1 MRLKEKLRTR
11 YYWVI
16 ALVTVVALVVCGGIG
31 SALSSVVR
39 SSVTG
44 ELNIGE
50 DQISLEVTILSG
62 VGLIINL
69 LSGVL
74 FIKFGYRKLIFV
86 CMMLSALGYMLGS
99 FSNNLLGLCTAAVLS
114 GMYGVC
120 NRSGTPRILSPW
132 FHRHYGTIMGFI
144 TCTTGFGAALF
155 TDIFQKTEATFGW
168 RNAYRLASVS
178 CLVVALLVLIL
189 IRNKPADM
197 GVKPYGEGELTKN
210 AKKSTRDYWEG
221 FDMSV
226 LKKKPTFY
234 MMIVGTF
241 LSSACVFMC
250 FYVIPTHSK
259 AIGMTAE
266 EGATAQSLMFYGLG
280 IFKLVFGYFSDR
292 IGVKSMTMIALG
304 ALTTSMVMLASATGR
319 NTMYAAAVVYSIS
332 LSLTIMVPT
341 LLTPSL
347 FGYRVGAKAIG
358 VIMAVAPAANMVAPV
373 LSGALHDKIFHSYT
387 PIFRGTALASVA
399 VIGLYIIMYII
410 ANRDKKKFEQAQI
423 NA

>member
-1 MRLKEKLRTR
+1 MRLINKMKAN

-16 ALVTVVALVVCGGIG
+16 AIVTVVALVVCGGIG

-62 VGLIINL
+62 VGLLINL

-74 FIKFGYRKLIFV
+74 FIKFGYRRLVFV

-99 FSNNLLGLCTAAVLS
+99 FSNNLLGLCTAAVFS

-120 NRSGTPRILSPW
+120 NRSGTPRILNPW
-132 FHRHYGTIMGFI
+132 FHRNYGTIMGFI
-144 TCTTGFGAALF
+144 TCMTGFGAAFF
-155 TDIFQKTEATFGW
+155 TDMFQKTEAAFGW
-168 RNAYRLASVS
+168 RNAYRLASAS
-178 CLVVALLVLIL
+178 CLLVALLVLIL

-197 GVKPYGEGELTKN
+197 GVKAFGDGELTKN
-210 AKKSTRDYWEG
+210 VKKQSRDHWEG

-234 MMIVGTF
+234 MMLLGTF

-259 AIGMTAE
+259 AVGMTAE

-280 IFKLVFGYFSDR
+280 IFKLVFGFFSDR

-304 ALTTSMVMLASATGR
+304 ALTASMVMLATATGR
-319 NTMYAAAVVYSIS
+319 NGMYAAALVYSIS

-347 FGYRVGAKAIG
+347 FGYRAGAKAMGI
-358 VIMAVAPAANMVAPV
+358 IMAAAPAANMVAPL
-373 LSGALHDKIFHSYT
+373 LSGALYENIYHSYQ
-387 PIFRGTALASVA
+387 PIFRITAIASVA

-410 ANRDKKKFEQAQI
+410 ANKDKKKFLQAQ
-423 NA
+423 NQ